1 MKKKSEFEAP
11 YIGIETIDNTPIFY
25 NRRGDYSVII
35 KCENPIIQY
44 SADMDAY
51 YDFHHLFTNIL
62 KVLGTG
68 YTIQKQDILCKKSF
82 LPPQN
87 RKNDYLSNRYFEHF
101 KGRIYTDISTYL
113 VITGEVERSKFF
125 SFDPRRFD
133 TFIRNITKVLG
144 LFANR
149 GIRAKLLNENEIEI
163 YIKRFLSI
171 NFNQQTVSL
180 KNIKAREENLII
192 GEKNVQ
198 CISLVDIDEVN
209 FPSVIKPY
217 KEVNIGLRF
226 PVDLL
231 SFLHE
236 TPSIDTIIYNQV
248 INIPDQRNEANKL
261 EGKKKKHKG
270 MPDPAN
276 DLCVEDIERVQ
287 SDIAREGQMLVYAHY
302 NIILAGLDDIS
313 KAVNYVETSLFDCG
327 IIVNKQCFNQ
337 LELFE
342 CALPG
347 NAINLNS
354 YDKFLTTSDAAICL
368 LFKEKL
374 QVTENSPFLTYFT
387 DRQGLPVGID
397 MSGKEGEKKYTNNSN
412 FFVLGPS
419 GSGKSFYVNSKVRQ
433 WVLDNTDIVLVDTG
447 HSYSGM
453 CEYYHGKYITYSES
467 KPISMNPFRITEEEY
482 NVEKKN
488 FLKSL
493 IFLIWKGAN
502 GEVKKQEEP

>member
-1 MKKKSEFEAP
+1 MH
-11 YIGIETIDNTPIFY
+11 DTP
-25 NRRGDYSVII
+25 G
-35 KCENPIIQY
+35 
-44 SADMDAY
+44 
-51 YDFHHLFTNIL
+51 
-62 KVLGTG
+62 
-68 YTIQKQDILCKKSF
+68 
-82 LPPQN
+82 
-87 RKNDYLSNRYFEHF
+87 
-101 KGRIYTDISTYL
+101 
-113 VITGEVERSKFF
+113 
-125 SFDPRRFD
+125 
-133 TFIRNITKVLG
+133 
-144 LFANR
+144 
-149 GIRAKLLNENEIEI
+149 
-163 YIKRFLSI
+163 
-171 NFNQQTVSL
+171 
-180 KNIKAREENLII
+180 
-192 GEKNVQ
+192 
-198 CISLVDIDEVN
+198 
-209 FPSVIKPY
+209 
-217 KEVNIGLRF
+217 
-226 PVDLL
+226 
-231 SFLHE
+231 
-236 TPSIDTIIYNQV
+236 IDTIIYNQV

-313 KAVNYVETSLFDCG
+313 KAINYVETSLFDCG
-327 IIVNKQCFNQ
+327 IIINKQCFNQ

-502 GEVKKQEEP
+502 GEVKKQEEEIMDITIEKYYSFYFHPFNGYSDAEKKPYVKIYYSNFKSMKKNLKTKGKKKNARYFPKNREITATSRKRRRRRKNQR